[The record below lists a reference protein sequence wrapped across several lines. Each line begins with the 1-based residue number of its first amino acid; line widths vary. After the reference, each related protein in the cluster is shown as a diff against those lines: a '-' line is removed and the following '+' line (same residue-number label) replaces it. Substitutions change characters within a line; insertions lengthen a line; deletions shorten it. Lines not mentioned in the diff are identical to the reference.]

1 MPDELLAGQDTPA
14 QPSEVQQP
22 QSVAANTESAESS
35 TQGDEGGKDTAVAP
49 KTYSEEEVQERIER
63 ATAKAAA
70 KAERKAL
77 REAREILMRAQPQ
90 AQPQPQQ
97 VDERPQRLNGES
109 DEDYLDRLTDWKL
122 DRREKQSRSQT
133 EQVKQQS
140 LIEKTE
146 KLYAEAEKL
155 PGFDRDDFE
164 SLPLT
169 PAIASAITD
178 SDVAAKLMA
187 YFVGNPAEVD
197 RLRALP
203 AARQAAEIG
212 KLETKLS
219 KPVEKPK
226 APDPINPI
234 GGNGAP
240 VKNLTNSS
248 MDDFIAMRRKQGSR
262 WI

>member
-14 QPSEVQQP
+14 VSSEVQQP
-22 QSVAANTESAESS
+22 ASATEQAETANST
-35 TQGDEGGKDTAVAP
+35 TQGEEGGKETAVAP

-77 REAREILMRAQPQ
+77 REAREMLMRGQPQ
-90 AQPQPQQ
+90 VTQPQQ
-97 VDERPQRLNGES
+97 MDERPQRLNGES
-109 DEDYLDRLTDWKL
+109 DDDYFDRLADWKL
-122 DRREKQSRSQT
+122 DKRERASRQQS
-133 EQVKQQS
+133 EQQRQQS
-140 LIEKTE
+140 LVQKTE
-146 KLYAEAEKL
+146 SLYAEAEKI

-169 PAIASAITD
+169 PAIAAAVTD

-187 YFVGNPAEVD
+187 YMVTNPEEVKRISD
-197 RLRALP
+197 LP
-203 AARQAAEIG
+203 AARQAAEVG
-212 KLETKLS
+212 KLEMKLS

-226 APDPINPI
+226 APPPINPI
-234 GGNGAP
+234 GNNGAP
-240 VKNLTNSS
+240 VKNLTSS
-248 MDDFIAMRRKQGSR
+248 NMDEFIAMRRKAGSR